1 MLDVEVSGV
10 HIIQETKLTN
20 GGFSHRDIHRDVR
33 GREREYRRVHEVRS
47 LRGISRPTRVISRML
62 TKEFTDGFCHKDPAG
77 LEVEHFSMRG
87 GQVGVMK
94 LVTYLLGKV
103 DDPDWVN
110 NVMRKRTRR
119 EKERR
124 TEGDARRG
132 RVHGSGGGEGRK
144 EEMC

>member
-1 MLDVEVSGV
+1 
-10 HIIQETKLTN
+10 
-20 GGFSHRDIHRDVR
+20 
-33 GREREYRRVHEVRS
+33 
-47 LRGISRPTRVISRML
+47 ML

-87 GQVGVMK
+87 SQAGVMK

-110 NVMRKRTRR
+110 DVMRKRTRR

-124 TEGDARRG
+124 TEGDARGG

-144 EEMC
+144 EEMLMVLMLMRSPNVRAAKRNADPRRESEQQFARLKQHGRKKRRRFTTRHT